1 MGWIAYH
8 KDGTITSEDKDG
20 RPVQAGEEGNLL
32 AIVQEDFNHRIFVDL
47 INGVII
53 IDCDTITVQNG
64 TFEIINPKA
73 VLYICDETNI
83 VGELFHLEKGEP
95 DKDGWFEQAITPIKW
110 RPIWFTRV
118 TNGVPAKI
126 IGAQATLPEEYGGHN
141 VKKYVV
147 LFNNGKVGI
156 Y

>member
-8 KDGTITSEDKDG
+8 KDGLITSEDKDG

-32 AIVQEDFNHRIFVDL
+32 AIIQEDFNHRVFVDL
-47 INGVII
+47 VNGVII
-53 IDCDTITVQNG
+53 VDCDEITVQNG
-64 TFEIINPKA
+64 TFEIRNPRV

-83 VGELFHLEKGEP
+83 VGELFDLQKGEP
-95 DKDGWFEQAITPIKW
+95 DENGWFEQTIIPIKW

-126 IGAQATLPEEYGGHN
+126 IGAQATLPEAYGGHN
-141 VKKYVV
+141 VKKYII
-147 LFNNGKVGI
+147 LFENGRVGI